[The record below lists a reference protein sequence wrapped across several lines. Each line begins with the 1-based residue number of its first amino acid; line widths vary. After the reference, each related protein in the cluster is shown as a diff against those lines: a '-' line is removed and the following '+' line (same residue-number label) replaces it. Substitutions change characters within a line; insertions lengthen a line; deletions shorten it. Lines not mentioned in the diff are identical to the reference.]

1 MRIVRFR
8 TWSSNSL
15 LLDFGQTSA
24 SLLKPSEVTLRF
36 QRQSFCREFT
46 EASGEFDD
54 LNQIMNHNA

>member
-36 QRQSFCREFT
+36 QRQSLWREFT
-46 EASGEFDD
+46 EASDEFDD
-54 LNQIMNHNA
+54 LKHIMNHNA